1 MNQNI
6 MVAGF
11 YLVFAVCMRIF
22 SFFPLTID
30 HDESTYIVIAQ
41 EMMRGSVYWVDIIDT
56 KPPGIFMFY
65 YLLLSLAGK
74 SIFMIRLLVA
84 IWIAFTAYGI
94 YRISHN
100 WIKKGNGPWIA
111 GILYIIL
118 TSVFT
123 FLGVSPNSE
132 LFFSGLT
139 VWALY
144 LLVVCRFEWW
154 RVILSG
160 FLLGIGITIKQVA
173 VFDAIPMG
181 IFLFSMIIKEKQKF
195 GTAFFNLSLMTF
207 AAFLPSISIAVWYYE
222 AGYWENWYFHMFTAA
237 GRYPA
242 ENTVWQMF
250 RFTGDFLLRF
260 FPVTIMAFLAMRQ
273 WRTFR
278 SPQFYYLMY
287 WVVFVLAAVIIPGN
301 SYYHYFIQLMPPFC
315 ILAGYILHEASDYRN
330 HIETMLTPVRG
341 WMMLCF
347 LLMANGIFQYKDYF
361 IRHDYRKEVYE
372 TIRNS
377 ESKYPILYIGDVGYQ
392 ILYFLLDQ
400 SPPGKYLHP
409 SLMWESKHITNLEI
423 DRDAELN
430 KIMDLRPEF
439 CLADNRR
446 NHGVYD
452 RFLAENYTP
461 LDTLKSSVV
470 LYRINKQQ

>member
-1 MNQNI
+1 MKQNLV
-6 MVAGF
+6 VAVI

-30 HDESTYIVIAQ
+30 HDESTYIVIAE

-65 YLLLSLAGK
+65 CLLLTLAGK
-74 SIFMIRLLVA
+74 SIFIIRLLVA

-94 YRISHN
+94 YRISLN

-111 GILYIIL
+111 GILYIIM

-132 LFFSGLT
+132 LFFSGFT

-144 LLVVCRFEWW
+144 LLVVYRYEWW
-154 RVILSG
+154 SGILAG
-160 FLLGIGITIKQVA
+160 FFLGIGITIKQVA
-173 VFDAIPMG
+173 VFDALPMG
-181 IFLFSMIIKEKQKF
+181 IFLFTMIYAEKQKIK
-195 GTAFFNLSLMTF
+195 TAFIHLALITF
-207 AAFLPSISIAVWYYE
+207 AAFLPSIGIAVWYFE
-222 AGYWENWYFHMFTAA
+222 SGFGENWHFYMLTAA

-242 ENTVWQMF
+242 ENTVWQMI

-260 FPVTIMAFLAMRQ
+260 FPITIMSFLAVSQ

-278 SPQFYYLMY
+278 SLQFYYLMY
-287 WVVFVLAAVIIPGN
+287 WAVFVVAGVIIPGN
-301 SYYHYFIQLMPPFC
+301 SYYHYFIQLMPPLC
-315 ILAGYILHEASDYRN
+315 ILAGWVLHEASEYSKR
-330 HIETMLTPVRG
+330 IESIFTPTRG
-341 WMMLCF
+341 WIMLSV
-347 LLMANGIFQYKDYF
+347 LLITNGIFQYKDYF
-361 IRHDYRKEVYE
+361 MKHDYRREVYE
-372 TIRNS
+372 TIKQS
-377 ESKYPILYIGDVGYQ
+377 ESESPILYIGDVGYQ

-400 SPPGKYLHP
+400 RPPGKYLHP
-409 SLMWESKHITNLEI
+409 SLMWESKHIINLEI
-423 DRDAELN
+423 DQDAELK

-439 CLADNRR
+439 CLADIRR

-470 LYRINKQQ
+470 LYRINRK